1 MWIERV
7 NKKDLVNK
15 RERILTERIRRK
27 DERSEIMKKPRE
39 KEQIWMIERI
49 KRRETEKEIQSLL

>member
-1 MWIERV
+1 MNQMWIERV

-39 KEQIWMIERI
+39 KEQI
-49 KRRETEKEIQSLL
+49 